1 MRPALYPFRKLEAW
15 SMDLT
20 LLQWGDAGWGD
31 ELVRGAMM
39 TVVVAAFSYLFGIIF
54 GSIFAAAKLSR
65 FWSLRLLGD
74 VYTTVVRG
82 VPELLIIFLVFFGG
96 GTLLRT
102 IANGL
107 FGYEGYIE
115 PPIFVIGV
123 LCISVSAGAY
133 ATEVIRAAVLAVP
146 PGQIEAAK
154 SIGMGPWLRLR
165 RVLIPQA
172 ARFALP
178 GLGNVWQFTLKDTS
192 LISVVGLVEIMRTA
206 AMGAGSTKQP
216 FTFYITA
223 FVIFLLLSS
232 VSNRGFLKAE
242 KWANRGVRSQ

>member
-1 MRPALYPFRKLEAW
+1 
-15 SMDLT
+15 MDFT
-20 LLQWGDAGWGD
+20 LLGWGEAGWGD
-31 ELVRGAMM
+31 ELARGALM
-39 TVVVAAFSYLFGIIF
+39 TVVVAACSYFFGVIF
-54 GSIFAAAKLSR
+54 GSVFAAAKLSR
-65 FWSLRLLGD
+65 FLSLRLLGD

-82 VPELLIIFLVFFGG
+82 VPELLVIFLVFFGG
-96 GTLLRT
+96 GTILRYV
-102 IANGL
+102 ANSM
-107 FGYEGYIE
+107 FGFEGYIE
-115 PPIFVIGV
+115 LPIFAVGV

-154 SIGMGPWLRLR
+154 AIGMGPILRLR

-206 AMGAGSTKQP
+206 AMGAGSTKEP
-216 FTFYITA
+216 FTFYTVA

-232 VSNRGFLKAE
+232 LSNRGFFKAE

>member
-1 MRPALYPFRKLEAW
+1 
-15 SMDLT
+15 MDLT
-20 LLQWGDAGWGD
+20 LLSWGDAGWGD
-31 ELVRGAMM
+31 ELVRGAIM
-39 TVVVAAFSYLFGIIF
+39 TVVVALCSYFLGIIF

-74 VYTTVVRG
+74 IYTTVVRG

-96 GTLLRT
+96 GSLLRT
-102 IANGL
+102 IAKGL

-123 LCISVSAGAY
+123 LCIGVSAGAY
-133 ATEVIRAAVLAVP
+133 ATEVIRAAVAAVP

-154 SIGMGPWLRLR
+154 AVGMGPILLLR

-206 AMGAGSTKQP
+206 AMGAGSTKEP
-216 FTFYITA
+216 FTFYISA
-223 FVIFLLLSS
+223 FLIFLVLSS
-232 VSNRGFLKAE
+232 ASNRGFLKAE
-242 KWANRGVRSQ
+242 RWANRGVRGL

>member
-1 MRPALYPFRKLEAW
+1 
-15 SMDLT
+15 MDLT
-20 LLQWGDAGWGD
+20 ILGWGDAGWGD
-31 ELVRGAMM
+31 ELARGALM
-39 TVVVAAFSYLFGIIF
+39 TVVVAACSYFFGIFF
-54 GSIFAAAKLSR
+54 GSLFAAAKLSR
-65 FWSLRLLGD
+65 FLALRLLGD

-96 GTLLRT
+96 GTLLRYL
-102 IANGL
+102 ANGL
-107 FGYEGYIE
+107 FGYSGYIE
-115 PPIFVIGV
+115 LPIFVIGV

-154 SIGMGPWLRLR
+154 AVGMGPWLRLR

-192 LISVVGLVEIMRTA
+192 LISVVGLVEIMRMA

-216 FTFYITA
+216 FTFYISA

-232 VSNRGFLKAE
+232 LSNRGFLKAE

>member
-1 MRPALYPFRKLEAW
+1 
-15 SMDLT
+15 MDLR
-20 LLQWGDAGWGD
+20 LLSWGDAGWGD
-31 ELVRGAMM
+31 ELVRGAIM
-39 TVVVAAFSYLFGIIF
+39 TVVVALCSYFLGIIF

-74 VYTTVVRG
+74 IYTTVVRG

-96 GTLLRT
+96 GSLLRT
-102 IANGL
+102 IAKGL

-123 LCISVSAGAY
+123 LCIGVSAGAY
-133 ATEVIRAAVLAVP
+133 ATEVIRAAVAAVP
-146 PGQIEAAK
+146 SGQIEAAK
-154 SIGMGPWLRLR
+154 AVGMGPILLLR

-206 AMGAGSTKQP
+206 AMGAGSTKEP
-216 FTFYITA
+216 FTFYISA
-223 FVIFLLLSS
+223 FLIFLVLSS
-232 VSNRGFLKAE
+232 ASNRGFLKAE
-242 KWANRGVRSQ
+242 RWANRGIRGL